1 MANGVSGVKPPALFK
16 KGETALEQPGRTM
29 LDKIWDQHVIFRV
42 SDDTD
47 LLHVDR
53 HLLHDL
59 GGSRGL
65 LDLKSRDLKVHS
77 PELTFA
83 TPDHAIS
90 SAPGRAGTS
99 KIGLELLASL
109 RTETSASGIQLFD
122 VDEPG
127 QGIVHVIGP
136 ELGLSLPGS
145 LIVCGDS
152 HTCTHGGLGALAF
165 GIGSS
170 ELTHV
175 LATQT
180 LIQRR
185 PKTMRVKFEG
195 KLPLGVTA
203 KDMIL
208 ALIGHAGVAAGTGY
222 AVEYAGSAIRDL
234 PVEGRFTICN
244 LSIEFGAK
252 MGMVAPDDKTYQ
264 YVKGRRYAP
273 EGAMW
278 ERALKAW
285 KQLPSDA
292 NAVFDKEITIDVTK
306 IKPQVTWG
314 ISPEHVIG
322 VDGNIPERRHPRGP
336 RGDGARRHLVR
347 LGTGFHGHGP
357 LQQRQDL
364 PLLHRPQQE
373 HGGAASGEPRTR
385 CSGASRSA
393 LGGLPQG
400 AEHGHTAS
408 DAGGGVGPSKS
419 SISRRGGGTHTPA
432 DSPRSARI
440 PRERAQSGSDAMA
453 PRRGDRASNSP
464 RAISTTIA
472 ADPDLPLGAHLEIQ
486 RRRALG
492 RNSPCATDLEAAAGW
507 AHREAP
513 SAEIRRR
520 RAGRRV
526 LEDAMLLALG

>member
-1 MANGVSGVKPPALFK
+1 
-16 KGETALEQPGRTM
+16 M
-29 LDKIWDQHVIFRV
+29 LAKIWDQHVIFSI

-65 LDLKSRDLKVHS
+65 LDLKSRDLSVHS

-90 SAPGRAGTS
+90 SARGRAGTS
-99 KIGLELLASL
+99 KIGLELLAAL

-122 VDEPG
+122 IDEPG

-175 LATQT
+175 LATQA

-208 ALIGHAGVAAGTGY
+208 ALIGHVGAAGGTGH

-252 MGMVAPDDKTYQ
+252 MGMVAPDEKTCEYI
-264 YVKGRRYAP
+264 KGRPYAP
-273 EGAMW
+273 EGEMW
-278 ERALKAW
+278 EQAVKAW
-285 KQLPSDA
+285 RQLPSDPD
-292 NAVFDKEITIDVTK
+292 AVFDQEVTIDVTK

-322 VDGNIPERRHPRGP
+322 IDGNIPDPKAVDDPARRAALETALDYMGLKAGAPIAGTPVDWVFIGSCTNSRLSDLRAAAEVARGRKVAPGVRAWVVPGSETVKRDAVAEGLDRLFTEAGFEWREPGCSMCLAANGEVVAPGQRSVSTSNRNFIGRQGP
-336 RGDGARRHLVR
+336 RARTHLAS
-347 LGTGFHGHGP
+347 P
-357 LQQRQDL
+357 AS
-364 PLLHRPQQE
+364 
-373 HGGAASGEPRTR
+373 AAAAAI
-385 CSGASRSA
+385 SGA
-393 LGGLPQG
+393 
-400 AEHGHTAS
+400 
-408 DAGGGVGPSKS
+408 
-419 SISRRGGGTHTPA
+419 IA
-432 DSPRSARI
+432 DVRTM
-440 PRERAQSGSDAMA
+440 ER
-453 PRRGDRASNSP
+453 
-464 RAISTTIA
+464 
-472 ADPDLPLGAHLEIQ
+472 
-486 RRRALG
+486 
-492 RNSPCATDLEAAAGW
+492 
-507 AHREAP
+507 
-513 SAEIRRR
+513 
-520 RAGRRV
+520 
-526 LEDAMLLALG
+526 

>member
-1 MANGVSGVKPPALFK
+1 
-16 KGETALEQPGRTM
+16 M
-29 LDKIWDQHVIFRV
+29 LAKIWDQHVIFRV

-65 LDLKSRDLKVHS
+65 LDLKSRNLAVHN

-90 SAPGRAGTS
+90 TAHGRAGTS
-99 KIGLELLASL
+99 KIGLELLAAL
-109 RTETSASGIQLFD
+109 RVETSASGIQLFD

-175 LATQT
+175 LATQA

-208 ALIGHAGVAAGTGY
+208 ALIGHVGAAGGTGH

-252 MGMVAPDDKTYQ
+252 MGMVAPDEKTWEYI
-264 YVKGRRYAP
+264 KGRRYVP
-273 EGAMW
+273 EGEMW
-278 ERALKAW
+278 EQALKAW
-285 KQLPSDA
+285 RQLPSDA
-292 NAVFDKEITIDVTK
+292 DAVFDKEVTIDVTK

-322 VDGNIPERRHPRGP
+322 VDGTIPDPKAIDDPERRAALETALDYMGLKAGAPIAGTPVDWVFIGSCTNSRLSDLRAAAEVARGRKVAPGVRAWVVPGSETVKRDAVAEGLDRLFTEAGFEWREPGCSMCLAANGEVVAPGQRSVSTSNRNFIGRQGP
-336 RGDGARRHLVR
+336 RARTHLAS
-347 LGTGFHGHGP
+347 P
-357 LQQRQDL
+357 AS
-364 PLLHRPQQE
+364 
-373 HGGAASGEPRTR
+373 AAAAAI
-385 CSGASRSA
+385 SGA
-393 LGGLPQG
+393 
-400 AEHGHTAS
+400 
-408 DAGGGVGPSKS
+408 
-419 SISRRGGGTHTPA
+419 IA
-432 DSPRSARI
+432 DVRTM
-440 PRERAQSGSDAMA
+440 ER
-453 PRRGDRASNSP
+453 
-464 RAISTTIA
+464 
-472 ADPDLPLGAHLEIQ
+472 
-486 RRRALG
+486 
-492 RNSPCATDLEAAAGW
+492 
-507 AHREAP
+507 
-513 SAEIRRR
+513 
-520 RAGRRV
+520 
-526 LEDAMLLALG
+526 